1 VIEIAAFYKVPGRVF
16 KTVRK
21 AAPAVQTIPARE
33 IKRRG
38 ISAVDGDLAR
48 GPVHVIKDDRPSY
61 VILDET
67 QYQEL
72 LEAEDALALAR
83 VRAALEDV
91 AAGQVR
97 RVTAQQLIAEHDLN
111 V

>member
-1 VIEIAAFYKVPGRVF
+1 MIEIAAFYKVPGRVF

>member
-1 VIEIAAFYKVPGRVF
+1 M
-16 KTVRK
+16 
-21 AAPAVQTIPARE
+21 QTIQARK

-38 ISAVDGDLAR
+38 ISVVDADLAR

-61 VILDET
+61 VILDEA

-91 AAGQVR
+91 DAGRVR
-97 RVTAQQLIAEHDLN
+97 HVTAQQLITEHDLQG
-111 V
+111 